1 LSQPRLIVF
10 SSLFPNSVQ
19 PTAGLFIRERMFRVG
34 KQLPLVVVSPKPWFP
49 GQGLIRLFRPH
60 YRPMP
65 AKLENQAGFE
75 VHLPRFLAIPGLFRG
90 LDSLFMAL
98 GSYFTLRRLKA
109 RGHNLIDAHFAYPDG
124 HAALRLGRWLNLPVT
139 VTLRGTEVPQS
150 RNPALVAKLRE
161 VFRDAARIITVSDS
175 LRRLALSLGLAEERG
190 QVVGNGV
197 DADKFAPVPRV
208 EARAWVNQRIATAGS
223 VQFRHTGASRY
234 PETVASVHGAD
245 WTPAFAG
252 ETARVSPPYDL
263 PLTESAKVLI
273 TVGGLVERKGFHR
286 VIACLPEL
294 LKFHPDLYYLVVGG
308 PCPEGDMSQALKAQV
323 ASLGLEER
331 VHFLGP
337 VQPDELN
344 WPLSAADVFVL
355 STRNEGWANVIL
367 EAMACGLPVVASDV
381 GGNSEVVCRP
391 ELGEIVPFDDHAALI
406 GALDRALAKAWD
418 ASTLR
423 AYAEE
428 NSWDNRVEGLVH
440 IFLSTLVSQQGNRKR
455 PPIASTDAQV
465 DAYHD

>member
-1 LSQPRLIVF
+1 MTAPRLIVF
-10 SSLFPNSVQ
+10 SSLFPSSAQ

-34 KQLPLVVVSPKPWFP
+34 RQLPLVVVSPRPWFP

-65 AKLENQAGFE
+65 ARQEDQAGFE
-75 VHLPRFLAIPGLFRG
+75 VHYPRFLAIPGLFRG

-124 HAALRLGRWLNLPVT
+124 HAAIKLGRWLGLPVT
-139 VTLRGTEVPQS
+139 VTLRGTEMPQS
-150 RNPALVAKLRE
+150 RNPALVPKLRE
-161 VFRDAARIITVSDS
+161 VFRDANKVITVSDS
-175 LRRLALSLGLAEERG
+175 LRRLALSLGLSEERG

-197 DADKFAPVPRV
+197 DADRFAPVPRQ
-208 EARAWVNQRIATAGS
+208 EART
-223 VQFRHTGASRY
+223 RHNL
-234 PETVASVHGAD
+234 PENAQ
-245 WTPAFAG
+245 
-252 ETARVSPPYDL
+252 
-263 PLTESAKVLI
+263 VLI

-294 LKFHPDLYYLVVGG
+294 LKSHPDLHYLVVGG
-308 PCPEGDMSQALKAQV
+308 PCPEGDMTQALKDQA
-323 ASLGLEER
+323 ADLGLADR
-331 VHFLGP
+331 VHFLGSIR
-337 VQPDELN
+337 PDDLK

-391 ELGEIVPFDDHAALI
+391 ELGEIVPFDDHPALTH
-406 GALDRALAKAWD
+406 ALDRALARAWD
-418 ASTLR
+418 AHLLR
-423 AYAEE
+423 AYAED
-428 NSWDNRVEGLVH
+428 NSWDHRVEALTR
-440 IFLSTLVSQQGNRKR
+440 IFTRTLLSQQGDGKK
-455 PPIASTDAQV
+455 PPIANNSRPTASG
-465 DAYHD
+465 A

>member
-1 LSQPRLIVF
+1 
-10 SSLFPNSVQ
+10 
-19 PTAGLFIRERMFRVG
+19 
-34 KQLPLVVVSPKPWFP
+34 
-49 GQGLIRLFRPH
+49 
-60 YRPMP
+60 
-65 AKLENQAGFE
+65 
-75 VHLPRFLAIPGLFRG
+75 
-90 LDSLFMAL
+90 
-98 GSYFTLRRLKA
+98 
-109 RGHNLIDAHFAYPDG
+109 
-124 HAALRLGRWLNLPVT
+124 
-139 VTLRGTEVPQS
+139 VP
-150 RNPALVAKLRE
+150 KLRE
-161 VFRDAARIITVSDS
+161 VFRDAARVITVSDS
-175 LRRLALSLGLAEERG
+175 LRRLAVTLGLAEERG

-197 DADKFAPVPRV
+197 DADRFVPVPRQA
-208 EARAWVNQRIATAGS
+208 ARA
-223 VQFRHTGASRY
+223 RY
-234 PETVASVHGAD
+234 H
-245 WTPAFAG
+245 
-252 ETARVSPPYDL
+252 L
-263 PLTESAKVLI
+263 PTNAKVLI

-294 LKFHPDLYYLVVGG
+294 LKSHPDLHYLVVGG